1 MINDPTRNDD
11 FHFACHEKRATYYML
26 SHHLLR
32 PMVVGITIYDYYR
45 ERAFRPDAKIQR
57 RYCMRELFIAPAS
70 TRKRI
75 FKYLIQSVMLNKIY
89 DYPPTLARQSTPTSH
104 KNYIKY

>member
-1 MINDPTRNDD
+1 
-11 FHFACHEKRATYYML
+11 
-26 SHHLLR
+26 
-32 PMVVGITIYDYYR
+32 
-45 ERAFRPDAKIQR
+45 
-57 RYCMRELFIAPAS
+57 MRELFIAPAS